1 MRNIKLIIAYDG
13 TDFHGWQ
20 LQQGAPTVQGALV
33 DVACQLTQEN
43 IFLYGS
49 GRTDAGVHALGQVA
63 HFKTH
68 SGLAPAEFQRA
79 FNALLP
85 PSIRIVQCEEE
96 SPNFHAR
103 FQAQAKTYQYR
114 IFRGRIVPPF
124 DQRYVLHYPYPLD
137 EDAMAR
143 AARLFEG
150 MHDFTS
156 FAASSG
162 SEEDDRQ
169 RAPQREILHSE
180 VRRVARENFWSQA
193 PVWDASSHH
202 ARPKQA
208 AATPPDA
215 VSAMYPNS
223 GAVAPAAAGDELLYT
238 VRGRSFLRYMVRKMV
253 GTLLDVG
260 RGHLAVDD
268 IPRLMELRDRSRS
281 GPTAPP
287 HGLFLVAVEY
297 AQPWKTK

>member
-33 DVACQLTQEN
+33 DVASKLTQEN

-68 SGLAPAEFQRA
+68 SGLATAEFQRA

-85 PSIRIVQCEEE
+85 PSIRIIRCEEE

-114 IFRGRIVPPF
+114 VFRGRIVPPF

-137 EDAMAR
+137 EEAMAR

-180 VRRVARENFWSQA
+180 VRRIARDNFWSQA
-193 PVWDASSHH
+193 PVWDPSSNNAST
-202 ARPKQA
+202 KQDPGTLPGPDSA
-208 AATPPDA
+208 KYPDA
-215 VSAMYPNS
+215 GS
-223 GAVAPAAAGDELLYT
+223 VAPAAAGDELLYT
-238 VRGRSFLRYMVRKMV
+238 VRGRSFLRYMVRKIV

-260 RGHLAVDD
+260 RGRLAVDD
-268 IPRLMELRDRSRS
+268 IPLLIELRDRSQS

-287 HGLFLVAVEY
+287 QGLFLVSVEY
-297 AQPWKTK
+297 AQPWKMK